1 MEGDGGKGREKEDK
15 GGMEGEGGKGRDG
28 RSMRGK
34 VGGLRGRNLEGET
47 VIADWLNID
56 NTSKCLLYLQS
67 YQVSRIEDDNS

>member
-1 MEGDGGKGREKEDK
+1 MEGDGEKGREKE
-15 GGMEGEGGKGRDG
+15 ER
-28 RSMRGK
+28 RGK